1 MQKYLVIIIII
12 ILFYYVVKYC
22 IQIEV
27 EDLIKNTPL
36 SVNNNIEKFTDST
49 NTLNIDEDNAINIL
63 AAMARDLQLPT
74 GGLRIQGNLIV
85 DGTFNLLPSGIIVA
99 WNNSIIP
106 SGWLLCDGI
115 TKTKDGLPT
124 PDLRGRFILGEGS
137 GTSLTPRV
145 ADTIGGVE
153 RVALVNT
160 ELPAHNHTVPSMLTT
175 KIENSGAGLATATP
189 PACPVCTKA
198 PCPAPVC
205 PTIQGLTATN
215 PLNAVKIENTTTN
228 SSGGTSATVN
238 EALPHENM
246 PPFYVL
252 RYIIKD

>member
-1 MQKYLVIIIII
+1 MQKYLVIIITI

-36 SVNNNIEKFTDST
+36 SVNNNIEKFSDSL
-49 NTLNIDEDNAINIL
+49 NSLNIDDDNAINIL
-63 AAMARDLQLPT
+63 ATMARDLQLPT
-74 GGLRIQGNLIV
+74 GGLKIQGNLIV

-99 WNNSIIP
+99 WNNQAIP
-106 SGWLLCDGI
+106 AGWLLCDGI
-115 TKTKDGLPT
+115 TKTKDGVAT

-137 GTSLTPRV
+137 GDSLTPRV
-145 ADTIGGVE
+145 ANTIGGFE

-175 KIENSGAGLATATP
+175 RTADDGAGLATAPAP
-189 PACPVCTKA
+189 PTCTKTPCA
-198 PCPAPVC
+198 PPVC
-205 PTIQGLTATN
+205 PTIQGLTTAN
-215 PLNAVKIENTTTN
+215 PLNAVKLETTPTS

-246 PPFYVL
+246 PPFYIL
-252 RYIIKD
+252 RYIMKD